1 MDTGRGDTAPTFSG
15 LHVYLHFTWDVC
27 LPTSPVEFSSLRL
40 SHKVSRTW
48 LLGMHPGSHPLR
60 PGLACLFTVL
70 GRIPLPAFSSQGAPP
85 SLLCVFI
92 FLIAY
97 YSSNKQYCLSNIA
110 QAIFL
115 FFSLFSLGGGQSVQ
129 RAILIWPR
137 DVCGSTAYRL
147 AHFVH
152 VFPSRLG
159 MGDWRWPGGPPGFT
173 VQREVRCSVQ
183 AGGVEG
189 SKFCLFSVALPARC
203 VSNISP

>member
-27 LPTSPVEFSSLRL
+27 LPPSPVEFSSLRP

-137 DVCGSTAYRL
+137 DVCGPDILCPCLPKSSGHGWLAVAWGPSWFHCSTWSEMLCA
-147 AHFVH
+147 
-152 VFPSRLG
+152 G
-159 MGDWRWPGGPPGFT
+159 WR
-173 VQREVRCSVQ
+173 C
-183 AGGVEG
+183 GGVKVLPLLG
-189 SKFCLFSVALPARC
+189 GLACKVCLQHLSI
-203 VSNISP
+203 ISL